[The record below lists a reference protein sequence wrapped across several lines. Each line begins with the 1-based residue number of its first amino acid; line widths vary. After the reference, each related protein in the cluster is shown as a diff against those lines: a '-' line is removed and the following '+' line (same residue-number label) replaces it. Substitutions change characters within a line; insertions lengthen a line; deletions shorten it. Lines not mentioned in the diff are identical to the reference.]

1 MKNIA
6 ETERTCSCTGDSSF
20 SDLRN
25 SEVGG

>member
-6 ETERTCSCTGDSSF
+6 ETEYIWSCTGDSFF
-20 SDLRN
+20 SDWCP